1 MRPFAT
7 GRKRAQARRR
17 WITVGLVLATAA
29 VTAVSAAQ
37 LVAGPDDRGELDRAI
52 TKQKVEAGEL
62 ASNEAKAKEESIEH
76 QDKPYTVDQMRELA
90 KGYEAEMRTSIDRA
104 ETARIVAYRSKD
116 IIRMTCIED
125 KLLQMRTVISIA
137 EPRFLTIQATL
148 SDDLEMRGQFSI
160 IHQAWERVRA
170 LVTEIEVCSGEALN
184 SMSGGPI
191 EEGTRVGG
199 DVDPT
204 RPETP
209 YFGLDRPP
217 EASTYR

>member
-37 LVAGPDDRGELDRAI
+37 LVAGPDDRGELDRTI

-62 ASNEAKAKEESIEH
+62 ASNEAKAKEDLEH

-90 KGYEAEMRTSIDRA
+90 KGYEVEMRTSMDQA
-104 ETARIVAYRSKD
+104 ETARLIAYRSKD

-125 KLLQMRTVISIA
+125 KLLQIRTVISIA
-137 EPRFLTIQATL
+137 EPRFLTIQAAL
-148 SDDLEMRGQFSI
+148 SDELQMRGQFSI

-170 LVTEIEVCSGEALN
+170 LVTEVETCTGEALN
-184 SMSGGPI
+184 SISAGPI
-191 EEGTRVGG
+191 EEGSTAGAN
-199 DVDPT
+199 VDPT
-204 RPETP
+204 RPEAP
-209 YFGLDRPP
+209 YFGIDRPP